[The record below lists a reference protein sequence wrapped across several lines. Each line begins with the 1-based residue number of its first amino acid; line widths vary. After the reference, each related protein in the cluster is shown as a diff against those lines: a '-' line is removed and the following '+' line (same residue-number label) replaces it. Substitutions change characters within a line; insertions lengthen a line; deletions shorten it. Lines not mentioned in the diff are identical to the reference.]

1 MGLVVFS
8 NFSVVIVTLPVLVWK
23 LALKLYYSELVVKSI
38 HTISVAGG
46 EYQHFL
52 LNRIIIVS

>member
-1 MGLVVFS
+1 LLFS
-8 NFSVVIVTLPVLVWK
+8 NFSVVIITLPVWK
-23 LALKLYYSELVVKSI
+23 LALKLHYSELVVKSV